1 MTRVAKHNQLWKIKK
16 MLKLCMALVMLVV
29 ISCNPARRVEKG
41 QYLLKKNVI
50 VYRSLVPLKPPK
62 SKLGN
67 IDNKIASIPESE
79 FAKFALPPELSESQL
94 EAYIK
99 QKPNTKIL
107 GLIPLHL
114 LEYNLVDPEKA
125 KEKRL
130 VKNQKIDEKNKRIA
144 EKNEVRIKEGKKP
157 RAFKSKEPKVFSRE
171 WLMGVGEAPV
181 ILDSN
186 LMSGS
191 LFQITKYLHTKGYFD
206 GKVGDSVH
214 ISGNGAEV
222 IYIVRAGKPYKIRSV
237 KYQLDDTSLAGII
250 YKDTVNSLTVRGD
263 NFDED
268 ILKAERDRMTKVLK
282 DNGYYAFSKEYID
295 FDIDTNRST
304 KMVGLTVNVKK
315 YAYADPVKT
324 DSVIETEHH
333 LYMINRVIVQMGF
346 NPSIPYVAG
355 DTTLENRYVIVGPV
369 GGMAFLPKI
378 LLSKI
383 YIKPG
388 DLFRIASVEN
398 TYAGLNQMKQFRY
411 VNIRWVLA
419 KDSNKLDCFIQL
431 MPNTKQSFSTEV
443 IGDNTGGFWG
453 AQADGT
459 YQNNNL
465 LKGAEVLQVKL
476 RYALQAQTLLPGEQ
490 PAGLV
495 TKSVTFNTQDIGPE
509 VGLLVPRP
517 LNIFKLIP
525 VNPSIANPQ
534 TSFKVLYDFQ
544 IQPDYQRD
552 ILTLS
557 YGYDWNCWKH
567 DHINITLFE
576 ANFVN
581 ATTSQRFQDAL
592 RTTNDFFLE
601 NSFKNQLIPDS
612 RITWI
617 FNNQNLAKLH
627 NYDYIKISLE
637 GSGIALMNLV
647 GHEVQKHDTI
657 LGVPISHYIKA
668 DIDYRHFIVLSK
680 DDKLAFRAILGAGIP
695 LLNDAGQQLPFDK
708 SFWAGGSNDIRAWTA
723 RTLGPGANSNLV
735 SVEQIGD
742 IKMEANAEY
751 RVNLI
756 KFFGLA
762 FFLDG
767 GNVWLWNK
775 NPSIP
780 NGEFELS
787 GRYGFLNEMAVG
799 TGVGF
804 RFDFNYFVFR
814 IDLGM
819 PLVDPS
825 SNSEWK
831 FSSIHETAKLN
842 RTVLNIGIGYPF

>member
-1 MTRVAKHNQLWKIKK
+1 MTRVAQHNQLRKIKK
-16 MLKLCMALVMLVV
+16 ILKLCMALVILVL
-29 ISCNPARRVEKG
+29 ISCNPAKRVEKG

-50 VYRSLVPLKPPK
+50 VYRSLVPPKPPK

-79 FAKFALPPELSESQL
+79 FAKLALPPELSESQL

-114 LEYNLVDPEKA
+114 LEYNLVDPEMA

-144 EKNEVRIKEGKKP
+144 GKNDVRIKEGKKP

-214 ISGNGAEV
+214 ISGNRAEV

-250 YKDTVNSLTVRGD
+250 YKDTVNSLMIRGD

-304 KMVGLTVNVKK
+304 KVVGLTVNVKK

-355 DTTLENRYVIVGPV
+355 DTTLENGYVIVGPV

-411 VNIRWVLA
+411 VNIRWLLA

-431 MPNTKQSFSTEV
+431 MPNTKQSFSSEV

-557 YGYDWNCWKH
+557 YGYDWNCWNH

-576 ANFVN
+576 MNFVS
-581 ATTSQRFQDAL
+581 AITSQRFRDAL
-592 RTTNDFFLE
+592 RSTNDFFLE

-637 GSGIALMNLV
+637 GSGVALMNLV
-647 GHEVQKHDTI
+647 GHEVKKHDTV
-657 LGVPISHYIKA
+657 LGVPLSHYVKG
-668 DIDYRHFIVLSK
+668 DIDYRHFIILSK

-742 IKMEANAEY
+742 IKME
-751 RVNLI
+751 VN
-756 KFFGLA
+756 
-762 FFLDG
+762 
-767 GNVWLWNK
+767 V
-775 NPSIP
+775 
-780 NGEFELS
+780 
-787 GRYGFLNEMAVG
+787 
-799 TGVGF
+799 
-804 RFDFNYFVFR
+804 
-814 IDLGM
+814 
-819 PLVDPS
+819 
-825 SNSEWK
+825 
-831 FSSIHETAKLN
+831 
-842 RTVLNIGIGYPF
+842 